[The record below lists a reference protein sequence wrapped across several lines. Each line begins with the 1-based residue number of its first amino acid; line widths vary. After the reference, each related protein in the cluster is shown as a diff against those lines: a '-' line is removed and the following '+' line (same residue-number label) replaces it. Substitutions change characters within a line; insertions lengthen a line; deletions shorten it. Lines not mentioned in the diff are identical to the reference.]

1 MLGQPKPTIL
11 GTQKVLSPY
20 GIWLWSTCLARKL
33 IIRNKRFFAPPVE
46 GTGPEV
52 PDSHEKES
60 LNEDG
65 ALDAYSETVV
75 WRLGGIHA
83 MVRDVQR
90 ACF

>member
-1 MLGQPKPTIL
+1 M
-11 GTQKVLSPY
+11 
-20 GIWLWSTCLARKL
+20 
-33 IIRNKRFFAPPVE
+33 E